1 MTIGDYYREVID
13 VVETLTGVTEGQII
27 GKCKAR
33 EFVDARWLVAK
44 LMRDGGY
51 YPRQIALQMGV
62 SVRWVQKIIE
72 CFQDRVRY
80 SSDPTLRIN
89 WEEAAKILRI
99 N

>member
-1 MTIGDYYREVID
+1 MND
-13 VVETLTGVTEGQII
+13 VVEALTGVTEGQII

-33 EFVDARWLVAK
+33 EFVDARWLVVK
-44 LMRDGGY
+44 LMRDRGY

-62 SVRWVQKIIE
+62 STRWVQKIIE

-89 WEEAAKILRI
+89 WEEAAKRLRI